1 MYISM
6 HLAWRIHLDQ
16 WSIWSQYTNLLE
28 ICVPYVVTS
37 LNWTHMFEL
46 DMERFIILNGRQE
59 DACYNDIGLC
69 TKTMF
74 YYSRFSWWS
83 ICEGLCDH
91 LRGESIGAQVGYAL
105 TVLMH
110 KMTFDLSHTYSSFTS
125 HIVYYTKCREELGLW
140 TSAPVIKWKESMATN
155 GRSTL
160 FHLTEHKVAF
170 MHADAMNDS

>member
-59 DACYNDIGLC
+59 DACYILGYVLKLC
-69 TKTMF
+69 
-74 YYSRFSWWS
+74 S
-83 ICEGLCDH
+83 IILGSV
-91 LRGESIGAQVGYAL
+91 GEAFA
-105 TVLMH
+105 
-110 KMTFDLSHTYSSFTS
+110 K
-125 HIVYYTKCREELGLW
+125 VY
-140 TSAPVIKWKESMATN
+140 VIT
-155 GRSTL
+155 
-160 FHLTEHKVAF
+160 
-170 MHADAMNDS
+170 